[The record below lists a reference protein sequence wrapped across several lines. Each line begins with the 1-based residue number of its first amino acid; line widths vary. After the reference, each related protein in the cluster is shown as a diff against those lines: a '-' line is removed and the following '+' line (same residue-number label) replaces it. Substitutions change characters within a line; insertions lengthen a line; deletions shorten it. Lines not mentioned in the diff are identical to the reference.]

1 MKNLIPALFV
11 LAFTAASA
19 HAQSQSGANSYNVP
33 MFAGQVGQTYA
44 SAQSDC
50 VQCGII
56 ADSESASFDDE
67 GSTLPMQAGSG
78 SGYTIYPVTQPTL
91 AFADSRRSVQI
102 SGVAVVDGKPAMA
115 NSKPVPAATVDV
127 IVKLDGD
134 FVYERKIVADK
145 RGFYATYVEAPARI
159 ASVTVTVESFCSVNG
174 GCTIQY
180 GWNENDSEGAIAN

>member
-56 ADSESASFDDE
+56 ADSEFASFGDE

-78 SGYTIYPVTQPTL
+78 SGYTIYPVTKPTL
-91 AFADSRRSVQI
+91 A
-102 SGVAVVDGKPAMA
+102 
-115 NSKPVPAATVDV
+115 
-127 IVKLDGD
+127 
-134 FVYERKIVADK
+134 
-145 RGFYATYVEAPARI
+145 

-180 GWNENDSEGAIAN
+180 SWNDSEGAIAN